1 MRQET
6 NRREET
12 FMLPASKVRFTR
24 QCEEDIF
31 LLLGNRKYE
40 VGKLAMAFPLSKRT
54 QMVAVFDLAGEE
66 VGILDDLDRL
76 DPRSKRIVSEEI
88 EKSYFLPKIQDIVEI
103 TEKFRLVTWS
113 VITDRG
119 PRTFQVRHI
128 RQNIR
133 KIGRKRVIIRDV
145 DGNRFEVQNVLDL
158 SLSSKRLL
166 DGYL

>member
-12 FMLPASKVRFTR
+12 FMLPASEVRFVR
-24 QCEEDIF
+24 QCDEDIF
-31 LLLGNRKYE
+31 LLLGDGKHE

-66 VGILDDLDRL
+66 LGILDDLDRL
-76 DPRSKRIVSEEI
+76 DPRSQRIVHEEI
-88 EKSYFLPKIQDIVEI
+88 EKSYFLPKIQDIIEI
-103 TEKFRLVTWS
+103 TERFGLVTWS

-119 PRTFQVRHI
+119 PRVFQVRRI

-133 KIGRKRVIIRDV
+133 RIGRKRVIIRDV
-145 DGNRFEVQNVLDL
+145 DGNRFEIQNMLDL